1 MMKIK
6 VNGRDIVF
14 YKSTLKDLLAQYR
27 MDPAK
32 IVVERNGEMV
42 QRDTFDTLA
51 LQEGD
56 VVEIARFVGGG

>member
-1 MMKIK
+1 MKIK

-27 MDPAK
+27 MDPTK

>member
-27 MDPAK
+27 MDPTK

>member
-1 MMKIK
+1 MKIK

-14 YKSTLKDLLAQYR
+14 YKSTLKELLAQYK

-42 QRDTFDTLA
+42 HREQFETLS
-51 LQEGD
+51 LMEGD